1 MNNSKTA
8 TQKHMTLDD
17 RISIEKGLDQHLS
30 LRSIALQLGKD
41 PTTISK
47 EIKKHRSFQEHNRF
61 NEPANKCALAK
72 DCKKKNICGTYAPVC
87 KRMCRSCNHCNSH
100 CEDFIPR
107 SYHCSLLDKAPF
119 VCNGCSK
126 KNPCRLDKA
135 YYRSSTAHRQYKT
148 ILVESRAGINIS
160 PADLVALDELV
171 TPLILQG
178 QSPYMILRNHP
189 EIALSEKTLYNYIES
204 GALSVKNIDLPK
216 KVKYKV
222 RSCSSSEAAD
232 LTIYEGRTYKDY
244 QAFLKEFPDT
254 RVTEMDTV
262 LGCEG
267 SKKVLLTLHF
277 DCCSLMMAY
286 LLDSKEV
293 CHVKAIF
300 DSIERSLGTFS
311 FSSVFSLVLTD
322 RGGEFRNPAAL
333 ECGQENLIRTSIYY
347 CDPMCSWQKPHCEKN
362 HEYIRKI
369 CPKGTS
375 FDDYSQ
381 EDITLMMSHINSSPR
396 QSLGGMSPLKLAKLM
411 LPSQVIDYFGL
422 TEIPDDE
429 IVLTPALLQKQN
441 QTLHMNLRIRVLHIF
456 SSRQVEF
463 SLTGHD
469 SSCLISTPFSSKCT
483 NNVWLNSTLK
493 GLTHFV
499 KP

>member
-1 MNNSKTA
+1 
-8 TQKHMTLDD
+8 
-17 RISIEKGLDQHLS
+17 
-30 LRSIALQLGKD
+30 
-41 PTTISK
+41 
-47 EIKKHRSFQEHNRF
+47 
-61 NEPANKCALAK
+61 
-72 DCKKKNICGTYAPVC
+72 
-87 KRMCRSCNHCNSH
+87 
-100 CEDFIPR
+100 
-107 SYHCSLLDKAPF
+107 
-119 VCNGCSK
+119 
-126 KNPCRLDKA
+126 
-135 YYRSSTAHRQYKT
+135 
-148 ILVESRAGINIS
+148 
-160 PADLVALDELV
+160 
-171 TPLILQG
+171 
-178 QSPYMILRNHP
+178 MILRNLP

-311 FSSVFSLVLTD
+311 FSSVFPLVLTD

-411 LPSQVIDYFGL
+411 LPSEVIDYFGL

-429 IVLTPALLQKQN
+429 IVLTPALLQILN
-441 QTLHMNLRIRVLHIF
+441 LTLHMNLRIRVLHIF

-483 NNVWLNSTLK
+483 MLRPMPHVLRYGSTASERISASLSHTK
-493 GLTHFV
+493 CSAPQPIRRLFSIATI
-499 KP
+499 